1 MYGRRYCDRT
11 GPGLVQRL
19 RQGLRRGAGI
29 QHDVT
34 SEKAARELGWTPR
47 RRTQSRNG
55 PFGIKEFEFNILIP
69 NSRTWTPPS

>member
-1 MYGRRYCDRT
+1 
-11 GPGLVQRL
+11 
-19 RQGLRRGAGI
+19 
-29 QHDVT
+29 VT

>member
-1 MYGRRYCDRT
+1 MYVRRYCGGT
-11 GPGLVQRL
+11 GPAWCNAYAKGC
-19 RQGLRRGAGI
+19 AEAPGI
-29 QHDVT
+29 QHDVI